1 MITIRINSYKKR
13 STKLRNMAPDD
24 LRDPDGNVGIDN
36 VKDPGI
42 KIY

>member
-1 MITIRINSYKKR
+1 
-13 STKLRNMAPDD
+13 MAPDD

-42 KIY
+42 KIYWRIKFWMVLSGAVEI